1 MLDNTLIQEISNQY
15 TKKRGITAAVLRLD
29 LLHPVVSGNKIYKL
43 KYYIEKALNQEKEE
57 IVSFGGAH
65 SNHLVATAFVA
76 KENGLKSI
84 GYVRGERP
92 PQFSDTLLDCE
103 YYGMELK
110 FVSRANYNALHNLLF
125 FERNFCIKQI

>member
-1 MLDNTLIQEISNQY
+1 MIDNILIQEISTTYIKN
-15 TKKRGITAAVLRLD
+15 RGITAAVLRLD

-43 KYYIEKALNQEKEE
+43 KYYIEKALYQEKEE

-65 SNHLVATAFVA
+65 SNHLVATAFMA

-92 PQFSDTLLDCE
+92 PLFSDTLLDCE
-103 YYGMELK
+103 HYVM
-110 FVSRANYNALHNLLF
+110 
-125 FERNFCIKQI
+125 